1 MRIAMIGLGR
11 MGGNMTRRLRRR
23 GIEVVGYN
31 RSREVVE
38 QLQREEGM
46 IAADSVLDAVKRLAA
61 PRVVWLML
69 PAGDVTEQQID
80 ELCGLLEPGDI

>member
-11 MGGNMTRRLRRR
+11 MGGNMTRRLCRR

-46 IAADSVLDAVKRLAA
+46 IAADSVLDAVEETLCA
-61 PRVVWLML
+61 
-69 PAGDVTEQQID
+69 AGDMADAAGRQCHRAAD
-80 ELCGLLEPGDI
+80 